1 MNVEVERETVMSC
14 CHQCR
19 NENLTGAEF
28 CDECG
33 ARMQILLA
41 QALVPPPP
49 PSFLCDDLKPSPA
62 RPISP
67 ISRLFEDEEEVVSG
81 NARLVLIVAGRA
93 GKEFSLSRAEMLI
106 GRWDAARGIFP
117 DVDLDDADLETKVS
131 RRHAR
136 IFSQNNQF
144 WIEDLGS
151 LNGTVVNR
159 QHRLQRGQP
168 YLLKD
173 GDEIIVGKTFLKFSL
188 V

>member
-1 MNVEVERETVMSC
+1 MSC
-14 CHQCR
+14 CHQCQ
-19 NENLTGAEF
+19 NKNLTGAEF

-33 ARMQILLA
+33 ARLPDLLVSSVA
-41 QALVPPPP
+41 PPAP
-49 PSFLCDDLKPSPA
+49 PSFLRDDLKPSPA

-67 ISRLFEDEEEVVSG
+67 ISRLFEDEEEVVTT
-81 NARLVLIVAGRA
+81 NARLVLIKAGRA
-93 GKEFSLSRAEMLI
+93 GQEFSLSKTEVLI
-106 GRWDAARGIFP
+106 GRWDAARGVFP

-136 IFSQNNQF
+136 IFSQNNQY

>member
-1 MNVEVERETVMSC
+1 MSC
-14 CHQCR
+14 CHQCQ
-19 NENLTGAEF
+19 NKNLTGAEF

-33 ARMQILLA
+33 ARLPELLA
-41 QALVPPPP
+41 PSFVPPPP
-49 PSFLCDDLKPSPA
+49 PSFLCEDLKPSQA

-67 ISRLFEDEEEVVSG
+67 ISRLFEDEEEAAVAMAA
-81 NARLVLIVAGRA
+81 NARLVLIEAGRT
-93 GKEFSLSRAEMLI
+93 GKEFPLSKAEMLI

-117 DVDLDDADLETKVS
+117 DVDLDDADLGTKVS

-136 IFSQNNQF
+136 IFSQNNQY

-151 LNGTVVNR
+151 LNGTVINR
-159 QHRLQRGQP
+159 QQRLQRGKP
-168 YLLKD
+168 HLLKD